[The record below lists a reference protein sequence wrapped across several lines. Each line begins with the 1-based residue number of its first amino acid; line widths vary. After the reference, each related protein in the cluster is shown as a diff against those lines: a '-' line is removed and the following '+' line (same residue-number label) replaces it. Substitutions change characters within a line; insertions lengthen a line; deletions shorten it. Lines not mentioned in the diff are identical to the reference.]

1 MRKKIIIWMCLL
13 TLIAGV
19 IAPTASA
26 KVKLNT
32 KKRTISVGETY
43 KLKVSGTSKK
53 VKWKSSNKKVAKVSK
68 KGVVTGKKTGKATIT
83 AKVGKK
89 KLKCK
94 ISVTVKFVPGATAAP
109 NSGSDKTNTDSKS
122 STSSGSD
129 SLLDSKTDTTTTT
142 NDDGWVPGWY

>member
-13 TLIAGV
+13 TLLAGV

-32 KKRTISVGETY
+32 KKRTISVGEKY

-53 VKWKSSNKKVAKVSK
+53 VKWSSSNKKVAKVSK

-94 ISVTVKFVPGATAAP
+94 ISVTVPIVPGATAAP
-109 NSGSDKTNTDSKS
+109 KTDNTAKTDNSSGKTDSKP
-122 STSSGSD
+122 D
-129 SLLDSKTDTTTTT
+129 SLMDSKTEPSTSD
-142 NDDGWVPGWY
+142 NDGFVPGWY